1 MITGASSGLGR
12 ESARALAAAGA
23 RVILAARNTDALGEA
38 DRWIHAEV
46 PDAKTATV
54 QLDLTSLTSVRT
66 AAGKIREAT
75 PVIDILMNNA
85 GVMFTPFS
93 RTQDGFEIQLG
104 TNHLGHFEFTRLL
117 TPQLTAAA
125 GARIV
130 ILSSGGHVMGDVDV
144 DDPNWEHREYD
155 KFAAYGASKTANIL
169 HAKEADR
176 RLCEFGIRAYAV
188 HPGTVATSL
197 ARYMSKS
204 DFSQLR
210 KYAVASGAARGERT
224 DGYLDFTT
232 PEYGSATQV
241 WAAVSP
247 ELADRGGEYLESC
260 GVSDRG
266 RALRGRRRACRGA
279 VGSLREVMCDN
290 VTRTERRKQEVREK
304 ILAAAFDLFLAQ
316 GVACDQDRGDLRA
329 CRRGQPNVL
338 QPLRHSSRHDARV
351 GERRLVNLHDVFFD
365 RGDEAIP
372 VRLIGVFDDIAIA
385 LVKSGDTYRE
395 MIGEMLAASGYGI
408 QRGFNLHDTFV
419 ELVKEGVARGE
430 VSERHDAETLAD
442 IIVGALSGGIV
453 NWTADVTYSLETNLH
468 NLGVALAEL
477 LTS

>member
-1 MITGASSGLGR
+1 
-12 ESARALAAAGA
+12 
-23 RVILAARNTDALGEA
+23 VILAARNADALGEA

-104 TNHLGHFEFTRLL
+104 TNHLGHFELTRLL

-130 ILSSGGHVMGDVDV
+130 ILSSGGHVMGDVDL
-144 DDPNWEHREYD
+144 DDPNWERREYD

-176 RLCEFGIRAYAV
+176 RLCELGIRAYAV

-247 ELADRGGEYLESC
+247 ELADRGGLYLESC
-260 GVSDRG
+260 GVSD
-266 RALRGRRRACRGA
+266 A
-279 VGSLREVMCDN
+279 VAPYAD
-290 VTRTERRKQEVREK
+290 
-304 ILAAAFDLFLAQ
+304 
-316 GVACDQDRGDLRA
+316 
-329 CRRGQPNVL
+329 
-338 QPLRHSSRHDARV
+338 
-351 GERRLVNLHDVFFD
+351 
-365 RGDEAIP
+365 
-372 VRLIGVFDDIAIA
+372 
-385 LVKSGDTYRE
+385 
-395 MIGEMLAASGYGI
+395 
-408 QRGFNLHDTFV
+408 
-419 ELVKEGVARGE
+419 
-430 VSERHDAETLAD
+430 DAEHA
-442 IIVGALSGGIV
+442 
-453 NWTADVTYSLETNLH
+453 
-468 NLGVALAEL
+468 AEL
-477 LTS
+477 WTLSEKLCATT